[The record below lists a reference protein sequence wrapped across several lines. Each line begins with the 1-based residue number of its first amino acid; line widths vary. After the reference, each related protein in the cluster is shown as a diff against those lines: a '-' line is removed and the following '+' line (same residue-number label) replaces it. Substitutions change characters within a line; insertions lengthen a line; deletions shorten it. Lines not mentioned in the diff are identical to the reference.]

1 MQFIYVSEK
10 MDSEPSAKQQ
20 ELLSLSAVETLNSAI
35 KSNIVP
41 NQEYLLQGSILDSGV
56 EVLLHRLRGL
66 CDNVDSGPETFH
78 DHEACFVLAA
88 PPSATQPT
96 PPLTLRIRRAVDDTQ
111 APWHLRYV
119 S

>member
-1 MQFIYVSEK
+1 
-10 MDSEPSAKQQ
+10 MDSLEPTAKQQ
-20 ELLSLSAVETLNSAI
+20 ELQLQSLSALDTLSSAM

-78 DHEACFVLAA
+78 DHEACFVLFGNTGQQ
-88 PPSATQPT
+88 TQ
-96 PPLTLRIRRAVDDTQ
+96 PLTLRVRRAVDIVDNTP
-111 APWHLRYV
+111 APLHLRYV
-119 S
+119 SC